1 MKTAFL
7 LSGIRTEEEVYKLTY
22 VHFQKA
28 FMEMIRWHQERV
40 HKEVS
45 NGLGLEGQFQMDK
58 WDWTLLRLWKGG
70 LNRMNKCN
78 AKQSSVLPN
87 STVASSYEK
96 SSQKVKLNYAF

>member
-1 MKTAFL
+1 MAFL
-7 LSGIRTEEEVYKLTY
+7 LSGIRTEEKVYKLTY
-22 VHFQKA
+22 VHFQKV

-58 WDWTLLRLWKGG
+58 WDWTLLRIWKGG

-78 AKQSSVLPN
+78 AK
-87 STVASSYEK
+87 
-96 SSQKVKLNYAF
+96 